1 MIESDQRGE
10 ALELRRLRYRLKR
23 LGMLELEAWLA
34 RIEPALGGGEA
45 KVIEAVAA
53 LMEMETVTLLAMM
66 HAELPVPEALL
77 PWLGDESRSLG
88 SES

>member
-1 MIESDQRGE
+1 MIESDEPGE

-34 RIEPALGGGEA
+34 RIEPALNGGETE
-45 KVIEAVAA
+45 VIAA
-53 LMEMETVTLLAMM
+53 AGTLMEMETVTLLAMM
-66 HAELPVPEALL
+66 HAELPLPEALL
-77 PWLGDESRSLG
+77 PWLGDESPRIG